1 MHNRTSCV
9 GFLAGAI
16 LLAGSGTLASASS
29 YTVAYTDGGSWNTV
43 YAQGFN
49 TSLGAAPDPGA
60 NAGDPVTL
68 SQFQFYKSGTADS
81 ASNIQ
86 LAIFNTMY
94 PNTAA
99 MSTDPSTG
107 FVGLSTN
114 TIASTASLNTGD
126 PIAFTF
132 NNLPLTY
139 GTDYSAIFVNN
150 SGGTLTPVLVSA
162 LTANYVLE
170 SDNNY
175 HPQTNYGTETQYQYT
190 TSDYI
195 NGGYFSAFS
204 YAGDADFSASLATVP
219 EPASLGMIAGV
230 GCLLARRRRM

>member
-1 MHNRTSCV
+1 MRNGKSGLGIGWTAV
-9 GFLAGAI
+9 
-16 LLAGSGTLASASS
+16 LLLASAACVQAANYSVS
-29 YTVAYTDGGSWNTV
+29 YTDGGSWNTV

-49 TSLGAAPDPGA
+49 TSLGASPDPGA

-68 SQFQFYKSGTADS
+68 SEFDFYKSGTADS

-94 PNTAA
+94 PNTAD

-114 TIASTASLNTGD
+114 TIASTASISTGA

-132 NNLPLTY
+132 ANLPLTY

-175 HPQTNYGTETQYQYT
+175 HPQTNYGTESQYQYT
-190 TSDYI
+190 TSNYI
-195 NGGYFSAFS
+195 SGGYFSAFS
-204 YAGDADFSASLATVP
+204 YCGDADFNADLATVP
-219 EPASLGMIAGV
+219 EPASLGMIAAA
-230 GCLLARRRRM
+230 GCLLGRRLRA

>member
-1 MHNRTSCV
+1 MLDRELSPARQTTPWLIPMAAV
-9 GFLAGAI
+9 GARSTLR
-16 LLAGSGTLASASS
+16 GSTHHREPL
-29 YTVAYTDGGSWNTV
+29 
-43 YAQGFN
+43 
-49 TSLGAAPDPGA
+49 PIPGA
-60 NAGDPVTL
+60 TAGDPVTL
-68 SQFQFYKSGTADS
+68 SQFQFYKAGGNPDG

-107 FVGLSTN
+107 FVGLSSN
-114 TIASTASLNTGD
+114 TIASTASISTGD

-139 GTDYSAIFVNN
+139 GTDYSAIFVND

-190 TSDYI
+190 TTNFIS
-195 NGGYFSAFS
+195 GGYFSAFS
-204 YAGDADFSASLATVP
+204 YAGDADFSASLATAP
-219 EPASLGMIAGV
+219 EPASLGMIAAA

>member
-1 MHNRTSCV
+1 MRIGKSCLGV
-9 GFLAGAI
+9 LAGA
-16 LLAGSGTLASASS
+16 LLFAGSAARVNATAYSVS
-29 YTVAYTDGGSWNTV
+29 YTDGGSWSTV

-49 TSLGAAPDPGA
+49 TSLGASPDPGA
-60 NAGDPVTL
+60 NAGDPVML
-68 SQFQFYKSGTADS
+68 SEFDFYKSGDSDS

-94 PNTAA
+94 PNTAD
-99 MSTDPSTG
+99 MTTDPSTG

-114 TIASTASLNTGD
+114 TIASTASISTGA

-132 NNLPLTY
+132 ANLPLTY

-175 HPQTNYGTETQYQYT
+175 HPQTNYGTESQYQYT
-190 TSDYI
+190 TTNYI
-195 NGGYFSAFS
+195 SGGYFSAFA
-204 YAGDADFSASLATVP
+204 YAGDADFTADLATVP
-219 EPASLGMIAGV
+219 EPASLGIIAAA
-230 GCLLARRRRM
+230 GCLMTRRRRM